1 MHPLLIVIDG
11 TADLFSVQTESIFIL
26 SYLSLTIF
34 SATHPT
40 ALSLNGYRPPHC
52 DRHLMVKYAED
63 QHKKKDRRGQP
74 LGSPSGMTM
83 MDSMV
88 MMDKQE
94 SRDPYFY
101 SRSRVPTGM
110 YRSQQPAPM
119 QMGLNHMPLNPG
131 SNSYLS
137 SISTG
142 YPSSRGGKNMPASMS
157 SSPGSNPLD
166 WYGPMPQM
174 VYDNQMANVQ
184 SQLHNQSLGYDQ
196 QSMNQQMMSQGQS
209 QQHPSQSQGQG
220 TIYMRSPRVVQEAG
234 YTGSVTLVIG
244 FLPQHAD
251 VALLHDL
258 CAPYGR
264 IISAQI
270 DVDNSNTPDD
280 AGVRG
285 GCSGRG
291 RVQMAGLSQAQYATQ
306 ALNGAIIFE
315 GGRPL
320 QVLSTDPFSHP
331 YLSICLRS
339 GFMTFSATTT
349 IAYHLHC
356 FSPHCSLYSGQHR
369 LYRRCKIYVRPKK
382 DPFWWSIEKRH
393 LFLV

>member
-1 MHPLLIVIDG
+1 
-11 TADLFSVQTESIFIL
+11 
-26 SYLSLTIF
+26 
-34 SATHPT
+34 
-40 ALSLNGYRPPHC
+40 
-52 DRHLMVKYAED
+52 
-63 QHKKKDRRGQP
+63 
-74 LGSPSGMTM
+74 
-83 MDSMV
+83 

-94 SRDPYFY
+94 PRDPYFY
-101 SRSRVPTGM
+101 SRSRVPSGM
-110 YRSQQPAPM
+110 FRSQQPAPM
-119 QMGLNHMPLNPG
+119 QMGLNHMPQIPG
-131 SNSYLS
+131 NSSYLS

-142 YPSSRGGKNMPASMS
+142 YPSSRGGKNMPSSMS
-157 SSPGSNPLD
+157 SSPGSNSLD

-174 VYDNQMANVQ
+174 VYDSQMANVQ
-184 SQLHNQSLGYDQ
+184 TQLHNQSLGYDQ
-196 QSMNQQMMSQGQS
+196 QSMNQQMMGQGQS
-209 QQHPSQSQGQG
+209 QQHQSQSQGQG

-234 YTGSVTLVIG
+234 YIGSVTLVIG

-270 DVDNSNTPDD
+270 DVDNSNSPDD

-320 QVLSTDPFSHP
+320 QVETRSSIYSVDIYPSHESMSSSSKDNNHFSSSPMIVPSLLSLHP
-331 YLSICLRS
+331 
-339 GFMTFSATTT
+339 
-349 IAYHLHC
+349 
-356 FSPHCSLYSGQHR
+356 GQHR
-369 LYRRCKIYVRPKK
+369 LYRRCKIYVRPEK
-382 DPFWWSIEKRH
+382 DPFWWSIEKAFVFSLGQFINLRTFSQWRY
-393 LFLV
+393 LWNE

>member
-1 MHPLLIVIDG
+1 
-11 TADLFSVQTESIFIL
+11 
-26 SYLSLTIF
+26 
-34 SATHPT
+34 
-40 ALSLNGYRPPHC
+40 
-52 DRHLMVKYAED
+52 MVKYAED

-74 LGSPSGMTM
+74 PGSPSGMTM

-101 SRSRVPTGM
+101 SRSRFPTGM
-110 YRSQQPAPM
+110 YRSQQPAPI
-119 QMGLNHMPLNPG
+119 QMGLNHMSQIPG
-131 SNSYLS
+131 NSNYLS

-142 YPSSRGGKNMPASMS
+142 YPSSRGGKSMPSSMS
-157 SSPGSNPLD
+157 STPGSNSLD

-184 SQLHNQSLGYDQ
+184 TQLHNQSLGYDQ

-220 TIYMRSPRVVQEAG
+220 QGTIYMRSPRVVQEAG
-234 YTGSVTLVIG
+234 YIGSVTLVIG

-270 DVDNSNTPDD
+270 DVDNSNTSDD

-320 QVLSTDPFSHP
+320 QVQYSSVSSLHQYLFITISEVGVYNFNMNHHHSSSQLPAPLVSPFTH
-331 YLSICLRS
+331 RS
-339 GFMTFSATTT
+339 A
-349 IAYHLHC
+349 
-356 FSPHCSLYSGQHR
+356 SPLPA
-369 LYRRCKIYVRPKK
+369 VR
-382 DPFWWSIEKRH
+382 DR
-393 LFLV
+393 